1 MLAIRI
7 SKKQPRTTPNTKLS
21 PQGGLVGGSLK
32 RYAILCGVHAYSRRK
47 SRIQQRGPRYGRTPT
62 RSQAIEN
69 NELEEVTC
77 FLTTTG
83 DSLFLFHADAVIAP
97 YPCLTGEREKPFK
110 STALFV
116 ALRGTPTHTHRQA
129 HTRMYADTG

>member
-21 PQGGLVGGSLK
+21 PQGGLVGESLK
-32 RYAILCGVHAYSRRK
+32 RCAVLCGVHAYSRRK

-69 NELEEVTC
+69 NKLEEVTC

-97 YPCLTGEREKPFK
+97 YQREKPFK